1 LDPTAKK
8 TKTSIHVKRNGD
20 DKQVKSLPTHDRSII
35 YHEKP
40 ETKTQLSWKVKNFSD
55 HERPICSLIEYVTTR
70 KYDKKEQSIRRAEPP
85 KRKNRKKKK

>member
-20 DKQVKSLPTHDRSII
+20 DKQVKSLPTHDHD
-35 YHEKP
+35 HEK
-40 ETKTQLSWKVKNFSD
+40 
-55 HERPICSLIEYVTTR
+55 PICSLIEYVTTR